1 MKICAPVM
9 RVIRTKSE
17 GSGVELANVKM
28 SMNPF
33 DKIAVGEALR
43 QKDAGKATE
52 IVIADRGILIKTDGL
67 VEPLAPETMI
77 LAEVSSGRSDFASA
91 SPTKE
96 ETPGSPAATTGSI
109 ADLAGRAAAQRPV
122 REQFVARG
130 HHDHVSWTVAEL
142 CGLVQPFRVEDE
154 TVGRVRK
161 PGLVSRQ
168 GLGLREIVGLG
179 IHQGNF
185 LGCKRH
191 RRSSTAA
198 SGRRSPAALPNFG
211 RSSTRARRFEPL
223 SRRTMRHYLTNW
235 GFCLAEA
242 IREKL
247 AEPRSAAKRISK
259 GG

>member
-1 MKICAPVM
+1 MKILVPAM
-9 RVIRTKSE
+9 RVIRTNSD

-52 IVIADRGILIKTDGL
+52 IVIADRGILIKTDAL

-77 LAEVSSGRSDFASA
+77 LAEVRSDLASA

-109 ADLAGRAAAQRPV
+109 ADLAGRAAAQRQV

-130 HHDHVSWTVAEL
+130 HHDRVSYSVAEL

-154 TVGRVRK
+154 TVGRLRK
-161 PGLVSRQ
+161 PRLASRQ
-168 GLGLREIVGLG
+168 RLGLRAIVGLG

-185 LGCKRH
+185 LGCKRQ

-198 SGRRSPAALPNFG
+198 SGRRSPAALPKFG
-211 RSSTRARRFEPL
+211 RSSTRVRRFEPF
-223 SRRTMRHYLTNW
+223 SRRIMRHYLTNR
-235 GFCLAEA
+235 GFRLAEA

-247 AEPRSAAKRISK
+247 AEPRSAGKRISK